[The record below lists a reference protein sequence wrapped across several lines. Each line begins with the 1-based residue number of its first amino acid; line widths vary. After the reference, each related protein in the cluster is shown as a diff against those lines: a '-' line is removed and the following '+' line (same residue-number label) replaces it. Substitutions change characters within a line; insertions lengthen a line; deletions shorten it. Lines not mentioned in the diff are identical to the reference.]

1 MKMGTPSFVLTV
13 ALIALAASLYFRNAK
28 GANYYPVAS
37 GGPRA
42 RVVMVPRDPVM
53 PANGSMPSNYAPV
66 VAQQQYAA
74 TRGAPQPSYART
86 SATEGVRYY

>member
-1 MKMGTPSFVLTV
+1 MGTPSFVLTV

-28 GANYYPVAS
+28 GANYYYPA

-53 PANGSMPSNYAPV
+53 PANGSRPSNYAP